1 MSRLTPSLPLHCS
14 PNAQRH
20 GRRFWPQRSSSHGA
34 RRVSLSLCVG
44 LLTLFGIALPS
55 AHALEVIV
63 GLPYGTH
70 KIGHTAVRLT
80 GPDGQDVVY
89 DFGRYGKVW
98 GPLKM
103 QGEGILRV
111 WRGDKSAQRY
121 ITKQRSFRSSIG
133 YVIALSPKEERE
145 AYAYYEELVR
155 TARWSKD
162 YPLHTRY
169 RLARDYDGV
178 LTQCTSIALEGIKHV
193 WEREKWERLLDPKFN
208 VGQGFNKQV
217 SRYYFKTQ
225 DKLNRHETVVPLDV
239 IDSFKAELKRAEP
252 LITKVN
258 RYPKR

>member
-1 MSRLTPSLPLHCS
+1 MSRLTPPPSAHCS
-14 PNAQRH
+14 PHVKRH
-20 GRRFWPQRSSSHGA
+20 WRRPWPQRQTSRGL
-34 RRVSLSLCVG
+34 RRASLSLCVG
-44 LLTLFGIALPS
+44 LIALLGVGLPT
-55 AHALEVIV
+55 AQALEVIV

-70 KIGHTAVRLT
+70 KIGHTAVRVT

-111 WRGDKSAQRY
+111 WRGDKSVRRY
-121 ITKQRSFRSSIG
+121 IAKQRSFRSSIG
-133 YVIALSPKEERE
+133 YVIALSPEEERD
-145 AYAYYEELVR
+145 AYAYYEELLR
-155 TARWSKD
+155 TARWNKG
-162 YPLHTRY
+162 YALHTRF

-193 WEREKWERLLDPKFN
+193 WEREKWERLLDPKYN
-208 VGQGFNKQV
+208 VGQGFNRKV
-217 SRYYFKTQ
+217 RAYYFKTQ
-225 DKLNRHETVVPLDV
+225 DKLERRETVVPLDV
-239 IDSFKAELKRAEP
+239 IDSFKAELKRADS